1 MQVVPKRKI
10 QVFLSSNLG
19 GKDNRYNEIRD
30 LIKEEVEK
38 TGIAQIYV
46 FEQENS
52 STFTTEEH
60 YIFGLRESNVCIFLI
75 DNADGVNEG
84 TQKEIDEARKLNKKS
99 LFYFCDENSKKETA
113 IQKSLKGVKGF
124 KYSII
129 SSFDDFLKHSITGL
143 IEDIINVYIRY
154 CNGTISTENI
164 NEKNDFSIN
173 NFEQENLIK
182 KDTLANTDKCKN
194 FFNKMFMNINI
205 EIKNTN
211 QLDELSCK
219 FIDVL
224 FNNKNISDFNTSL
237 FLQEIEKIQSKE
249 IFEITKIRWNAIQAY
264 LQEDMDKCVT
274 ELANA
279 LKRAKELNLADWI
292 IKDILIDY
300 RNYIFV
306 KYDVINAIPRQ
317 NEGQDELDAS
327 NGWVYYP
334 VIDRLNY
341 NYYESIYNEYLKIKF
356 DSPYSVTL
364 GYNIPQVNTISDLY
378 LISLFYGSLTHIEF
392 IHKHI
397 LKLAIFLANKF
408 DYWPYKLICL
418 KEAIFL
424 KDKKQVDSL
433 CRIMPELVTL
443 INHKEAEEIIQ
454 YCNNNVLKHN
464 RFKTKIIAM
473 SKIGYV
479 LDDNE
484 FEDFLNYFK
493 EEINQWFKSRQPNY
507 SYAEYIFMF
516 FRNNCYRIDLPYIL
530 DVCELFID
538 KNYRR
543 WYEDIYKL
551 LKYLVSKLDFDN
563 DIIDKLNRIVIR
575 VFDTSFDSY
584 EFRGLL
590 IRLRKQFSEQ
600 MKYLDLKIEEKDS
613 TFYNDEYLLEIEDNM
628 EKDLNFIGE
637 CIKRMESQIETQGK
651 NGVYTG
657 YSTNPISEILNIIL
671 LHNLEVNDKIKE
683 IYNVC
688 YKILC
693 SNNQTII
700 MKCRTLELLMLL
712 FIIDKEKIKLL
723 YLESSF
729 EFENIRNCSQFSFE
743 RNISEN
749 VLEYA
754 FYLFMSLINTDYIVK
769 MYGVLPYLYN
779 DIPSLLEVS
788 YINIRLMDLKDDYI
802 FDNELELFMI
812 QNIISCLGS
821 PENQIKCNGVYLL
834 LLLGRNDRFNN
845 FKSEQLINIVD
856 NGSLSMKLTILK
868 NIKYFKI
875 DDETRKYIIDKFIND
890 NNYKIRQL
898 SRKLELL

>member
-19 GKDNRYNEIRD
+19 GKNNRYNKIRD
-30 LIKEEVEK
+30 SIKEEVEK

-46 FEQENS
+46 FEQENA
-52 STFTTEEH
+52 STFSTGEH
-60 YIFGLRESNVCIFLI
+60 YIFGMRESDVCIFLI

-84 TQKEIDEARKLNKKS
+84 TQKEIDEARKFNKKS
-99 LFYFCDENSKKETA
+99 LFYFCDEHSKEETA
-113 IQKSLKGVKGF
+113 IQKSLKGVNGF
-124 KYSII
+124 KYSIV
-129 SSFDDFLKHSITGL
+129 SSFDDFLIHSLTGL

-164 NEKNDFSIN
+164 NGKNEFSIN
-173 NFEQENLIK
+173 NFEQENILK

-194 FFNKMFMNINI
+194 YFNKMFTNINS

-237 FLQEIEKIQSKE
+237 FLQEVEKIQSKE

-264 LQEDMDKCVT
+264 LQEDMDKCVI

-327 NGWVYYP
+327 KSWVYYP

-341 NYYESIYNEYLKIKF
+341 NYYESIYNGYLKIKF

-364 GYNIPQVNTISDLY
+364 GYNIPQVNTLSDLY
-378 LISLFYGSLTHIEF
+378 VISLFYGSLTHIEF

-397 LKLAIFLANKF
+397 FKLAIFLANKF

-418 KEAIFL
+418 KEAVFL

-443 INHKEAEEIIQ
+443 INHKEAEEIIE

-484 FEDFLNYFK
+484 YEDFLSYFK
-493 EEINQWFKSRQPNY
+493 EEINQWFNSEQPNY
-507 SYAEYIFMF
+507 SIAEYIFMF
-516 FRNNCYRIDLPYIL
+516 LKNNCYRIDLSYIL

-543 WYEDIYKL
+543 WYEDIYQL
-551 LKYLVSKLDFDN
+551 LKYLVTELDLDN
-563 DIIDKLNRIVIR
+563 EIIEKLNNIVIR
-575 VFDTSFDSY
+575 LFDSSFDSY
-584 EFRGLL
+584 EFRRLL
-590 IRLRKQFSEQ
+590 IRLRKQFPEY
-600 MKYLDLKIEEKDS
+600 MKYLDSKIEEKDS
-613 TFYNDEYLLEIEDNM
+613 TFYNDEYLLEIEDNI
-628 EKDLNFIGE
+628 EKDLNFIDE
-637 CIKRMESQIETQGK
+637 CIKRMENRIKTQGK

-657 YSTNPISEILNIIL
+657 YATNPISEITNIIL
-671 LHNLEVNDKIKE
+671 LHNLEVNDKINE
-683 IYNVC
+683 IYKVC
-688 YKILC
+688 YNTLC

-712 FIIDKEKIKLL
+712 FIIDKEKSKLL

-729 EFENIRNCSQFSFE
+729 EFEKIRNCSQFSFE
-743 RNISEN
+743 SNVSEN

-754 FYLFMSLINTDYIVK
+754 FYLFKSLMNSDHIVK

-779 DIPSLLEVS
+779 DVPSLLEVS
-788 YINIRLMDLKDDYI
+788 NINIRLMSLKDDYI

-812 QNIISCLGS
+812 QNIISCLGAS
-821 PENQIKCNGVYLL
+821 ENQVKCNGVYLL
-834 LLLGRNDRFNN
+834 LLIGRNDKFSN

-856 NGSLSMKLTILK
+856 NGSLSIKLTVLR

-875 DDETRKYIIDKFIND
+875 ENETLKYIIEKLRND
-890 NNYKIRQL
+890 NNFKIR
-898 SRKLELL
+898 ELCKKFEIL